1 MQMKKYHAPSLK
13 EAIEKMKN
21 ELGDEAV
28 VLSAK
33 VVDSIPGTNTKM
45 FEVVASLDTD
55 EAPARRHP
63 YQEQQQKVSARTP
76 APEPLKRPKPAPAKP
91 AAEPELK
98 PNDSPGFEKALEE
111 LKQKIYLAKNARE
124 ARPAA
129 APAPEKKRKG
139 GPLAFAL
146 ENMKNGL
153 LDRDIQPSIVNTI
166 ISQSEKAA
174 EFLKPADLESTIIS
188 TMASMIPTSGF
199 ELKKRR
205 SGKVVALIGPTGV
218 GKTTCIAK
226 IAVISKLLHK
236 LDIGLI
242 SLDTYRLGAIDQL
255 KTFSEISNIDFLV
268 AYDEKD
274 LPKMLKKFKNK
285 DIIFLD
291 TAGRSQNNTKLI
303 QETQKV
309 LSSVTV
315 DETILVLSATAST
328 ANLLDYVKKFSVINY
343 SGLLFTKLDEAVVY
357 GNLLNVMVK
366 SKVPVKYVTN
376 GQVIPDDII
385 AAEPEYLAGLIYSG
399 NYATS

>member
-1 MQMKKYHAPSLK
+1 MKKYIASSLK

-21 ELGDEAV
+21 ELGEEAV

-33 VVDSIPGTNTKM
+33 VIDSIPGTRTKM
-45 FEVVASLDTD
+45 FEVVAGLDTG
-55 EAPARRHP
+55 EAQPKKQG
-63 YQEQQQKVSARTP
+63 YQSQQPTRKP
-76 APEPLKRPKPAPAKP
+76 APEMQRSRKPES
-91 AAEPELK
+91 AASEVRTPQPEK
-98 PNDSPGFEKALEE
+98 PNESADFERALED
-111 LKQKIYLAKNARE
+111 LKQKIYQAKKAQQ
-124 ARPAA
+124 PQGAA
-129 APAPEKKRKG
+129 KPAPEKQRKG

-153 LDRDIQPSIVNTI
+153 LERDIQPSIVNTI
-166 ISQSEKAA
+166 MAQAEKAA
-174 EFLKPADLESTIIS
+174 EFLKPADLESTVIS
-188 TMASMIPTSGF
+188 AMASMIPTAGF

-205 SGKVVALIGPTGV
+205 SGKVVALVGPTGV

-255 KTFSEISNIDFLV
+255 KTFSEISSIDFLV

-274 LPKMLKKFKNK
+274 LPKMIKKFKNK

-303 QETQKV
+303 EETQKV
-309 LSSVTV
+309 LASVKV
-315 DETILVLSATAST
+315 DDIILVLSSTAST
-328 ANLLDYVKKFSVINY
+328 ANLNDYAKKFAVFNY
-343 SGLLFTKLDEAVVY
+343 GGLIFTKLDESVVY
-357 GNLLNVMVK
+357 GNLLNVVVK
-366 SKVPVKYVTN
+366 TKVPVKYITN

-385 AAEPEYLAGLIYSG
+385 AAEPEHLANLIYSG
-399 NYATS
+399 KYATS